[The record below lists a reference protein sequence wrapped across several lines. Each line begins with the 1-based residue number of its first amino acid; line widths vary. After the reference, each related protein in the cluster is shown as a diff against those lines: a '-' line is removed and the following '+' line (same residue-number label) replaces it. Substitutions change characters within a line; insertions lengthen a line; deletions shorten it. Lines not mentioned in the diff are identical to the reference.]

1 MASVNNHDIVGL
13 YNRIN
18 RFLDEIHKSSSSAVS
33 EYNEFDMTR
42 SKSYLEAI
50 DTYHDWV
57 IAQPQ
62 LDLPETS
69 PKTYELLAVPS
80 ITRVENE
87 SINDFVRIFT
97 LTRDSL
103 VNSQSAR
110 MPAGLMSYDSVR
122 LRAITSKARNLLQDY
137 VEPIT
142 PLDLPESSPQ
152 APSSGAGRTGI

>member
-1 MASVNNHDIVGL
+1 MAKVLNHDIVGL

-18 RFLDEIHKSSSSAVS
+18 RFLEEIHKSSSSLVS
-33 EYNEFDMTR
+33 EYNEFDMIR
-42 SKSYLEAI
+42 SKSYLTAI
-50 DTYHDWV
+50 DRYHDWV
-57 IAQPQ
+57 VAQPQ

-69 PKTYELLAVPS
+69 PKEYELLPPPEVG
-80 ITRVENE
+80 RVENE
-87 SINDFVRIFT
+87 SVNDLLRIFT

-103 VNSQSAR
+103 INAQSAR
-110 MPAGLMSYDSVR
+110 KPAGLESFDSAR
-122 LRAITSKARNLLQDY
+122 LRAITSKARKLLEDY